1 MPITRSRRTKNET
14 NEQGGQYHG
23 SCIEGKPSTCTSTVK
38 STSNGR
44 LGTGHDYSRS
54 ALEVKTK
61 EEMTTT
67 TTDTRDNINV
77 RPGIEFEPGRAEV
90 RGFSQ
95 QNKEI
100 EQTKSEGF
108 DNNLSVAVSVPPL
121 CVLDTSTVR
130 Q

>member
-1 MPITRSRRTKNET
+1 
-14 NEQGGQYHG
+14 
-23 SCIEGKPSTCTSTVK
+23 
-38 STSNGR
+38 
-44 LGTGHDYSRS
+44 
-54 ALEVKTK
+54 
-61 EEMTTT
+61 MTTT

-90 RGFSQ
+90 RGYSQ